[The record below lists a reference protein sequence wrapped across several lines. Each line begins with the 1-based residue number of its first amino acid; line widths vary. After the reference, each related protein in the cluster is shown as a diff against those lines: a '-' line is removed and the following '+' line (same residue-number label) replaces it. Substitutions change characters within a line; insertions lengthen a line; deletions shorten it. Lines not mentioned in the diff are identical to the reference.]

1 MGLVHKYN
9 LLSPLNVACT
19 SCVRV
24 AHLGS
29 DNLGVGD
36 GPGVNHIFFLSQ
48 LPVMP
53 LLFIQEWGLVN
64 FSPFMLVCQLMS
76 NLA

>member
-1 MGLVHKYN
+1 MSLVHKYN

-19 SCVRV
+19 SRVRV

-36 GPGVNHIFFLSQ
+36 GPGVNHIFFFLING
-48 LPVMP
+48 L
-53 LLFIQEWGLVN
+53 LLFIQEWGLVH
-64 FSPFMLVCQLMS
+64 FSPFML
-76 NLA
+76 AY